1 MRCTQKGKWLD
12 PMKILP
18 GTSLTSRTV
27 EAYLQK
33 LNPLTAAT
41 HFPGYLVPGKLFL
54 NKDVCVEELSTG
66 LADSLVE
73 QLAGYLP

>member
-1 MRCTQKGKWLD
+1 VAGPDEDSARHVPDEPYCGG
-12 PMKILP
+12 LP
-18 GTSLTSRTV
+18 PKTKPPNGSS
-27 EAYLQK
+27 
-33 LNPLTAAT
+33 T